1 MNINTYITLVT
12 FFMFIALIMNQFIY
26 DPTLKICYWLVMFL
40 VFITGLNVFLSIHF
54 YKKLR
59 EDVGIQG
66 ARGPP
71 GDKGPTGS
79 DGVCVLSTSCGIA
92 NCRGVIEREF
102 LKIFPEYKRIN
113 EKLDRSILL
122 NDNDKKILKQINSK
136 IDILMPICE
145 NGDYNKKEFLE
156 HIHKSYRNT

>member
-1 MNINTYITLVT
+1 
-12 FFMFIALIMNQFIY
+12 
-26 DPTLKICYWLVMFL
+26 MFL

-66 ARGPP
+66 SRGPS

-92 NCRGVIEREF
+92 NCRGVIDREF
-102 LKIFPEYKRIN
+102 FKIFPEYKRIN

-136 IDILMPICE
+136 IDILIPICE
-145 NGDYNKKEFLE
+145 NGGYNKKDFLE